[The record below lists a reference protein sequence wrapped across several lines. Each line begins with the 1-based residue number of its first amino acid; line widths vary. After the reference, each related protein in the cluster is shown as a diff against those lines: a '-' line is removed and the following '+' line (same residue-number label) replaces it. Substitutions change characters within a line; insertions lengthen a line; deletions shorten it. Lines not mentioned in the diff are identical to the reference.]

1 MSERA
6 WARAAIPPA
15 HAEAL
20 EQVHMLSL
28 HPAIAALL
36 LASCAG
42 SPQPPPTHATVHTA
56 DHTAA
61 EADGV
66 GDVDRRSLDHH
77 FASPE
82 AFASEWN
89 DPARDEW
96 QKPSEIV
103 AALALSGGGAV
114 ADLGTGTGYL
124 IEPLRAAVGA
134 GGRVLAL
141 DVEPAMIAFL
151 EVRGADEGWDN
162 VEARLSAHD
171 DPTLAPESVDA
182 VVTLNTWHHVAERTA
197 FAEKIRAGLTEGG
210 RFVVVDFIPEPTEG
224 HGPPLE
230 MRLAPQVV
238 ADELEA
244 AGFSAAVIEE
254 TLPRHYIVVGTRQP

>member
-1 MSERA
+1 
-6 WARAAIPPA
+6 
-15 HAEAL
+15 
-20 EQVHMLSL
+20 MLSRPP
-28 HPAIAALL
+28 HPALAALL

-42 SPQPPPTHATVHTA
+42 SPQPPPTHAT
-56 DHTAA
+56 DHAIEHA
-61 EADGV
+61 VEPAVEEIDGA

-77 FASPE
+77 FVSPE

-96 QKPSEIV
+96 QKPAEIV
-103 AALALSGGGAV
+103 AALVLSSGGTV

-124 IEPLRAAVGA
+124 IEPLRAAVA
-134 GGRVLAL
+134 PGGRVLAL

-151 EVRGADEGWDN
+151 EGRGGDEGWDN
-162 VEARLSAHD
+162 VEVRLSAHD

-197 FAEKIRAGLTEGG
+197 FAERVRAGLTEGG

-224 HGPPLE
+224 HGPPVA
-230 MRLAPQVV
+230 MRLAPEVV

-244 AGFSAAVIEE
+244 AGFSATVLEE